1 MTDIIKAAES
11 GEKLALL
18 VAVRDKLAVSLEHT
32 ESGRDIAALTKRL
45 IQVVDE
51 IEEIE
56 SRSRPGTSKHDLLKA
71 KTERIIN
78 GR

>member
-1 MTDIIKAAES
+1 MADIIKAAEN

-18 VAVRDKLAVSLEHT
+18 VAIRDKLAVSLEHT

-45 IQVVDE
+45 IQVMDQ

-56 SRSRPGTSKHDLLKA
+56 SRGKPGRSKHDLLKA

>member
-1 MTDIIKAAES
+1 MADIIKAAEND
-11 GEKLALL
+11 EKLALL
-18 VAVRDKLAVSLEHT
+18 KAIRGKLAVSLEYT

-45 IQVVDE
+45 IQVADE

-56 SRSRPGTSKHDLLKA
+56 RQQRPGTSKHDLLTT
-71 KTERIIN
+71 KTERSIN